1 MEEIWKWK
9 KSPILTIF
17 STFDPFKAS
26 KNTKNP
32 LELVK
37 NNVFHPYKPFKTDLE
52 RITSKKISAIFDL
65 FSTLDPIIARSSGQ
79 KQPNGTKPGLKRP
92 QDIGLRANTK

>member
-1 MEEIWKWK
+1 MEVEK

-37 NNVFHPYKPFKTDLE
+37 NNVFHPYKPFKIDLE
-52 RITSKKISAIFDL
+52 RITSKKISAIFDH
-65 FSTLDPIIARSSGQ
+65 F
-79 KQPNGTKPGLKRP
+79 
-92 QDIGLRANTK
+92 